1 MGAAAKA
8 GGAGASRV
16 GVGVVGCAT
25 EECQHLTVSAKASA
39 AMQAVSMGDF
49 ATDTP
54 VASMSG
60 GYQRRL
66 SLAVQL
72 ARRPAALLLDEPLAG
87 LDYRAREEVVATLA
101 ALKGVATLVVVSH
114 DLEELS
120 RVADGAWRLDE
131 GQIEE
136 TRLPRG

>member
-1 MGAAAKA
+1 
-8 GGAGASRV
+8 
-16 GVGVVGCAT
+16 
-25 EECQHLTVSAKASA
+25 
-39 AMQAVSMGDF
+39 MGDF

-54 VASMSG
+54 VASLSG

-136 TRLPRG
+136 TRLPRR